1 MTVASTAITQM
12 REDNLVADNQAA
24 TAAHNQPVAASG
36 PLLVP
41 TGPMINIHDRREKAS
56 TMFAIMKAATSACLL
71 LATITVPIAGASAS
85 DKPILDAVAANGAEQ
100 LQLLE
105 STVNQNSGSL
115 NVEGVRKVGEIY
127 RRELEEMGFAV
138 RWIDMP
144 ESMARGGHLVAE
156 RDFGEGPDLLLIGHL
171 DTVFEPDSPFQRF
184 ERDGDKLRGPG
195 VSDMKGGNA
204 VVIYAVRAL
213 LAADAI
219 KGGKLTIFFTGDEE
233 STGSPLA
240 EARKDLIAAGKAADY
255 ALNFEGGSPQWAVV
269 GRRGF
274 SKWKIEATGKRA
286 HSSGIFS
293 DDSGA
298 GAAFEMARILNRFY
312 GEVRGPFGLTFNPGM
327 VAAGSTIDPVGSA
340 GAVTLS
346 GKDNV
351 IAETAIASGGL
362 RFMNGAQLRAAKTL
376 MLGIVE
382 DSLPLTKATI
392 TFEDRYPA
400 MELTKANE
408 ALLDRLNAVHARL
421 GLEPA
426 QASPPESRGAADIS
440 FVAPYVASMD
450 GLGVSGT
457 GAHTV
462 EEDMDLGSLQQATQ
476 RTALL
481 VADLLASDVSQ

>member
-1 MTVASTAITQM
+1 
-12 REDNLVADNQAA
+12 
-24 TAAHNQPVAASG
+24 
-36 PLLVP
+36 
-41 TGPMINIHDRREKAS
+41 
-56 TMFAIMKAATSACLL
+56 MFAILKAATSACLL
-71 LATITVPIAGASAS
+71 LATITVPITSASAS
-85 DKPILDAVAANGAEQ
+85 DKPILEAVDANGAEQ

-105 STVNQNSGSL
+105 ATVNQNSGSL

-127 RRELEEMGFAV
+127 RRELEDIGFAV

-144 ESMARGGHLVAE
+144 QAMARGGHLVAE
-156 RDFGEGPDLLLIGHL
+156 RDFGEGPNLLLIGHL

-195 VSDMKGGNA
+195 ISDMKGGNA
-204 VVIYAVRAL
+204 VVIYAMRAL
-213 LAADAI
+213 IDADAI

-233 STGSPLA
+233 STGTPLD

-255 ALNFEGGSPQWAVV
+255 ALNFEGGSPEWAVV
-269 GRRGF
+269 GRRGS
-274 SKWKIEATGKRA
+274 SKWKLEVTGKRA

-293 DDSGA
+293 DGSGA

-312 GEVRGPFGLTFNPGM
+312 GEVRGPLGLTFNPGM
-327 VAAGSTIDPVGSA
+327 AVAGSAIDPVGSA
-340 GAVTLS
+340 GAVTVS

-362 RFMNGAQLRAAKTL
+362 RFMNDAQLRAAENL
-376 MLGIVE
+376 MRGIVE
-382 DSLPLTKATI
+382 DSLPLTRATI

-400 MELTKANE
+400 MELTEANE

-426 QASPPESRGAADIS
+426 KSFPPEGRGAADIS

-450 GLGVSGT
+450 GLGVAGT

-462 EEDMDLGSLQQATQ
+462 EEDMDLTSLQQATQ

-481 VADLLASDVSQ
+481 VADLLASDPEK

>member
-1 MTVASTAITQM
+1 
-12 REDNLVADNQAA
+12 
-24 TAAHNQPVAASG
+24 
-36 PLLVP
+36 
-41 TGPMINIHDRREKAS
+41 
-56 TMFAIMKAATSACLL
+56 MFAIMKAATSACLL
-71 LATITVPIAGASAS
+71 LATITVSITGASAN
-85 DKPILDAVAANGAEQ
+85 DKPILDAVDANGAEQ
-100 LQLLE
+100 LQMLE
-105 STVNQNSGSL
+105 ATVNQNSGSL

-127 RRELEEMGFAV
+127 RRELEDIGFAV

-144 ESMARGGHLVAE
+144 QSMARGGHLVAE
-156 RDFGEGPDLLLIGHL
+156 RDFGDGPNLLLIGHI

-195 VSDMKGGNA
+195 ISDMKGGNA
-204 VVIYAVRAL
+204 VVIYAMRAL
-213 LAADAI
+213 IDADAI
-219 KGGKLTIFFTGDEE
+219 KGGKVTIFFTGDEE
-233 STGSPLA
+233 STGTPLA

-255 ALNFEGGSPQWAVV
+255 ALNFEGGSPEWAVV
-269 GRRGF
+269 GRRGS
-274 SKWKIEATGKRA
+274 SKWKLEVTGKRA

-293 DDSGA
+293 DGSGA

-312 GEVRGPFGLTFNPGM
+312 GEVRGPLGLTFNPGM
-327 VAAGSTIDPVGSA
+327 VAAGSAIDPVGSA

-362 RFMNGAQLRAAKTL
+362 RFMNDAQLRAAETL
-376 MLGIVE
+376 MRGIVE
-382 DSLPLTKATI
+382 DNLPLTSATI
-392 TFEDRYPA
+392 TFQDRYPA
-400 MELTKANE
+400 MELTRANE

-426 QASPPESRGAADIS
+426 KSFPPEGRGAADIS

-450 GLGVSGT
+450 GLGVAGT

-462 EEDMDLGSLQQATQ
+462 EEDMDLNSLQQATK

-481 VADLLASDVSQ
+481 VADLLASDPVK